1 MHREKIQAVLETAG
15 AVCHELN
22 QPMMAALGNTELAL
36 MNLSND
42 TLLRDKITNIREQI
56 ERMGDI
62 TKKLMGITRYH
73 IKDYGNGGK
82 IIDIEKSSV
91 LSNASS
97 QPTEMIV
104 DQDAAEKVIG

>member
-1 MHREKIQAVLETAG
+1 LQGVLETAG
-15 AVCHELN
+15 AVCHEMN
-22 QPMMAALGNTELAL
+22 QPMMAALGNAELAL
-36 MNLSND
+36 MNLSNNAD
-42 TLLRDKITNIREQI
+42 LYDRISNIREQI

-91 LSNASS
+91 Y
-97 QPTEMIV
+97 
-104 DQDAAEKVIG
+104 